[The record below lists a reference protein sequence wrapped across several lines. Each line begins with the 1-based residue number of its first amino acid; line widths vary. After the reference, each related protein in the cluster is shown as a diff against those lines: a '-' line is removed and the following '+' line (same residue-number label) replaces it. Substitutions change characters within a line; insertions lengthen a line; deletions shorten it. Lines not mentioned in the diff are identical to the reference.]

1 VKILLLD
8 QGNSSLKLGWLEAGR
23 LRFLGRAAS
32 HAALDAL
39 LPALP
44 DRAWLA
50 SVAAPETRSA
60 LCESLQSRGIP
71 LCEARVEA
79 HQALLPTRYRP
90 EQLGVDRWLALL
102 ASRARGLQP
111 CVVVDA
117 GSATTID
124 VLDAAG
130 EHLGGYIL
138 PGAAMM
144 EQAVLG
150 GTAIRPAAAEGGGQG
165 LPQGTAEAIR
175 EGALQSQ
182 VALVERVRGGLGDA
196 APVVLGGGAADPLA
210 ARLASPVLR
219 VEQLVLEGLAVLA
232 REEAACAG

>member
-1 VKILLLD
+1 MKILLLD
-8 QGNSSLKLGWLEAGR
+8 QGNSTLKLGWLEAGR

-32 HAALDAL
+32 GIGFESL
-39 LPALP
+39 LPAPP

-50 SVAAPETRSA
+50 SVAAPEARSA
-60 LCESLQSRGIP
+60 LREALTRMGIP
-71 LCEARVEA
+71 VCEARVEA

-138 PGAAMM
+138 PGAPMM
-144 EQAVLG
+144 EQALLA
-150 GTAIRPAAAEGGGQG
+150 GTAIRPAATEGGGQG
-165 LPQGTAEAIR
+165 LPQSTAEAIR

-182 VALVERVRGGLGDA
+182 VALVERVRAGWADA
-196 APVVLGGGAADPLA
+196 ATVVLGGGAADPLA